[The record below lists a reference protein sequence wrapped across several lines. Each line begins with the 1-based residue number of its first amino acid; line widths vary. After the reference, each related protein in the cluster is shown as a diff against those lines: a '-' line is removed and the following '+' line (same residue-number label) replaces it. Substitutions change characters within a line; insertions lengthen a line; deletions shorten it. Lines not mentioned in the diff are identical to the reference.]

1 MRLYMS
7 KDMWLPIAATY
18 YISRALEDGHALFFV
33 LVGAIVIGIIIY
45 KRPRY
50 WQLWAVLTAVAALV
64 LAAVSGSRDRHRY

>member
-50 WQLWAVLTAVAALV
+50 WQLLTAVAALV